1 MKELIRKQ
9 LKDLKLKI
17 QCNVNGGPTAA
28 TWDRVERL
36 ARILRDLEA
45 ADASSRQ

>member
-1 MKELIRKQ
+1 MKELIREE
-9 LKDLKLKI
+9 LDKLKTKI
-17 QCNVNGGPTAA
+17 KNKASGGPTAA